1 MSTTGEI
8 VNLCNLIE
16 ILNLTGKESEL
27 CNYYILIYPS
37 LYGLGDGN
45 AADDVGLFLGS
56 SITNTDGSIRSTSEF
71 EDHNHWPCRYALD
84 KTYPFLNADFLAWG
98 AVETHYALV
107 EVLVYKIPAE
117 YHAVNDIIAVGA

>member
-1 MSTTGEI
+1 MCIDVLSLMRMSSANPVTRSIQVSAENVYSAPDTHGI
-8 VNLCNLIE
+8 VH
-16 ILNLTGKESEL
+16 
-27 CNYYILIYPS
+27 
-37 LYGLGDGN
+37 
-45 AADDVGLFLGS
+45 
-56 SITNTDGSIRSTSEF
+56 GSIRSTSEF